1 MCTQNTLPGACHST
15 LFHVSTHCAVAQD
28 KVVSASFTVIP
39 HSHSHLVSLMSLL
52 NEPFVPFPSL
62 LSSSSASPSRLPSS
76 APASHWRESGRL
88 TNSATNT
95 GCEPNLAD
103 FSNYVNTEHNPIDIP
118 DNNPDF
124 WCSDDVTMISD
135 SARGM
140 PNSQASSSSRKAA
153 ASKVS
158 FLFGHTSSRETRV
171 GHVSS
176 RSGHWETEAEL
187 DRESVATTFVLHNRE
202 GKEIES

>member
-1 MCTQNTLPGACHST
+1 M
-15 LFHVSTHCAVAQD
+15 
-28 KVVSASFTVIP
+28 P
-39 HSHSHLVSLMSLL
+39 HHPDCPQAH
-52 NEPFVPFPSL
+52 
-62 LSSSSASPSRLPSS
+62 
-76 APASHWRESGRL
+76 PASHWRESGRL
-88 TNSATNT
+88 TDSATNT

-103 FSNYVNTEHNPIDIP
+103 FSNHVNTEHNPIDIS

-140 PNSQASSSSRKAA
+140 PNSEASSSSRKAA

-158 FLFGHTSSRETRV
+158 FLFGHTSSGETRV

-176 RSGHWETEAEL
+176 RSGPWETEAEL
-187 DRESVATTFVLHNRE
+187 DRESVATTFVVHSRE
-202 GKEIES
+202 